1 MRILAFAAFIFFT
14 AFCIIAAVSNRT
26 DVFFSLHPLPF
37 GWDVPLYVI
46 LFAGIFIGLGAGA
59 LVMTIKSVKQAHLN
73 RQHSKK
79 IRNLEKQLKDVTA
92 PDPNEAPK

>member
-1 MRILAFAAFIFFT
+1 MRILAFAAFVIFT

-37 GWDVPLYVI
+37 GWDVPLYMI

-59 LVMTIKSVKQAHLN
+59 LVMTIKSVKQAHHN
-73 RQHSKK
+73 RQQIKK
-79 IRNLEKQLKDVTA
+79 IRDLEKQLKEVTT
-92 PDPNEAPK
+92 PDLNETIK